1 METNQLP
8 NQNGNTGLKA
18 ALAVLVLLCGVLGF
32 MLLNEKKVVEKQ
44 EATISLR
51 VKELANTQVKLDSIT
66 RSLDEKIA
74 EVERLG
80 GDVASL
86 MKVKQ
91 QLEQDKNALRRNG
104 SVSAKKY
111 EAKIKE
117 YEAFLAQKDA
127 EIAQLREQNVQ
138 LASNNEVLNKENSS
152 LKVNLETTS
161 RAYKDT
167 LTTVAA
173 KNREL
178 SEKVTIASVL
188 KAENVKVLAIT
199 PRGKE
204 KDDDAYRAR
213 RVEKI
218 KVLYSL
224 AKNPIAQPGER
235 DIYLRLLDPQGA
247 VVSNGMDGSA
257 FYASGKEILY
267 TAKQKVPFEN
277 NGQQVEFVYNRG
289 NKYNPGKY
297 NLELYADGHK
307 IGEGGFTVK

>member
-1 METNQLP
+1 METTQSSR
-8 NQNGNTGLKA
+8 NTNSGLKA
-18 ALAVLVLLCGVLGF
+18 ALAVLVLLCGALGF
-32 MLLNEKKVVEKQ
+32 MLINEKKVVQKQ
-44 EATISLR
+44 EAAIAMR
-51 VKELANTQVKLDSIT
+51 VKELANTQTKLDSIA

-80 GDVASL
+80 GDVADL

-91 QLEQDKNALRRNG
+91 QLEQDKSALRRNM
-104 SVSAKKY
+104 SASTQKY
-111 EAKIKE
+111 EAKIKD
-117 YEAFLAQKDA
+117 YETFLAQKDA
-127 EIAQLREQNVQ
+127 EIAQLKQQNEQ
-138 LASNNEVLNKENSS
+138 LAANNEVLNKENST
-152 LKVNLETTS
+152 LKVNLESTS
-161 RAYKDT
+161 RAYRDT

-173 KNREL
+173 KNKEL
-178 SEKVTIASVL
+178 SEKVTIASAL

-218 KVLYSL
+218 KVVYSL

-257 FYASGKEILY
+257 FYTSGKELLY
-267 TAKQKVPFEN
+267 TAKQKVAYEN

-297 NLELYADGHK
+297 NVELYADGFK
-307 IGEGGFTVK
+307 IGQGDFVVK